1 MLADAGGWVEE
12 VIRVTPASHEK
23 PVYLVERVAVPNFPP
38 EANGLGWLSGGFD
51 LGPGRYQVDWMMHD
65 SGGRG
70 CSARW
75 NLNVKLAARERN
87 VALTLRENTVA
98 ARIAAPFDDEPRTEG
113 VEGQP
118 LSVKILLNLSPTRAQ
133 ESLLRPQYAAVLLS
147 ILRSIVRE
155 SGGSRLTLV
164 AFNLRAQKIVYQQ
177 DDVEQ
182 IDFAALAKALQT
194 PAAGTIDYRLL
205 QDRRS
210 EAHFVTNLLIDQL
223 GSRTASQDAI
233 VIVGPKVSLKKSI
246 PRNAPGGRCGALPD
260 LLPELQPQ
268 PVRGSLPR
276 DDRLCTESLPRCI
289 KIRHCA
295 PS

>member
-1 MLADAGGWVEE
+1 
-12 VIRVTPASHEK
+12 
-23 PVYLVERVAVPNFPP
+23 
-38 EANGLGWLSGGFD
+38 
-51 LGPGRYQVDWMMHD
+51 MHD

-98 ARIAAPFDDEPRTEG
+98 ARIAAPFDEEPPTEG

-118 LSVKILLNLSPTRAQ
+118 LRVKILLNLSPTRAQ

-147 ILRSIVRE
+147 MLRSIVRE

-233 VIVGPKVSLKKSI
+233 VIVGPKVSLEKKVSLEML
-246 PRNAPGGRCGALPD
+246 RAAGAAPCPIFYLNYNPNPFEDPFPDTIGSALKAYSAASKYDIMRPHDLGAAIRDMLIHLAKTPM
-260 LLPELQPQ
+260 PETFSS
-268 PVRGSLPR
+268 R
-276 DDRLCTESLPRCI
+276 
-289 KIRHCA
+289 
-295 PS
+295 